1 MTYDCTKL
9 DILARISVHSD
20 GKGLE
25 TTSGVAIGSLSEL
38 GCLLPTQC
46 TQNRAIDFLTMP
58 QQRQRT
64 VGKVAVVAF
73 KSWGPKRT
81 EIYIELTFHS
91 HLPTPLLPAPTLS
104 EGEYKVSSGELKVS
118 GRVSLPRNPRA

>member
-1 MTYDCTKL
+1 
-9 DILARISVHSD
+9 
-20 GKGLE
+20 
-25 TTSGVAIGSLSEL
+25 
-38 GCLLPTQC
+38 
-46 TQNRAIDFLTMP
+46 MP

-91 HLPTPLLPAPTLS
+91 HFPTPLLPAPTLS
-104 EGEYKVSSGELKVS
+104 EGEYKVSSSELEVS
-118 GRVSLPRNPRA
+118 GRGEPASQSTRSSFEAQNGL